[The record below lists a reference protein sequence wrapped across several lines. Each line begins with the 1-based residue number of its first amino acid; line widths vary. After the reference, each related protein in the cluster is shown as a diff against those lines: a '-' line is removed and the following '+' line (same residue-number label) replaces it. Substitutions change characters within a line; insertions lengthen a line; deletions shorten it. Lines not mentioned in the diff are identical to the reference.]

1 MALGAFFA
9 RLKQGLARSTQKL
22 TDGISAIIH
31 KRRLDDAALEELEEL
46 LISADLEEILALSDR
61 IAVLFKGEI
70 TAEFEAGTADEREL
84 GLYMTGLQRRPAVV
98 A

>member
-46 LISADLEEILALSDR
+46 LISADLGPAVAAR
-61 IAVLFKGEI
+61 IAA
-70 TAEFEAGTADEREL
+70 TWAGVSLR
-84 GLYMTGLQRRPAVV
+84 GWGI
-98 A
+98 